1 MRFLELIWKL
11 IRKLVYDKQVYTM
24 YEYDPVTQGKGELM
38 PDVRKYTKFSE
49 IPKPIR
55 KQLFPFFPLLHVMFY
70 RLLSGQAVLHCVHT
84 DTEVIAFG
92 WIQSWGPFKR
102 RFKFL
107 TSDGIV
113 LGQYWTNPDYRRQGY
128 YYRLLQHSIAVLDKQ
143 QSKRILIYHLVTN
156 IPSQRV
162 IVKAGFKL
170 IGSYATIRLLQG
182 VFIWN
187 KTLEPQEA

>member
-1 MRFLELIWKL
+1 MRFFELIWKS
-11 IRKLVYDKQVYTM
+11 IKKVVYDKQVYTM
-24 YEYDPVTQGKGELM
+24 YEYDPVTQGEGELRS
-38 PDVRKYTKFSE
+38 DVRKYTKYSE
-49 IPKPIR
+49 IPKFIR
-55 KQLFPFFPLLHVMFY
+55 ARLFPYLPLLHVMFY
-70 RLLSGQAVLHCVHT
+70 RLVSGQAVLYCIHT
-84 DTEVIAFG
+84 DTELIAFG

-107 TSDGIV
+107 ASDGIV

-128 YYRLLQHSIAVLDKQ
+128 YYGLLQHSIAVLDKT

-156 IPSQRV
+156 FPSQRV

-170 IGSYATIRLLQG
+170 IGSYATVRLLQG

-187 KTLEPQEA
+187 SPVEPQEV